1 MEDTKRL
8 GLPFLV
14 ILLSALLV
22 KLINRYLT
30 FSFTP
35 TLLTFLIVA
44 SLFLFGM
51 LLNKSRKRRTPAVF
65 KKVLSILV
73 MVLLMLMQMGYFT
86 LPFMKNA
93 FDFFGVD
100 AFYINMIY
108 IFCGYLFAD

>member
-8 GLPFLV
+8 GLPVVIILV
-14 ILLSALLV
+14 SALLV
-22 KLINRYLT
+22 KLINRFFT

-35 TLLTFLIVA
+35 TLLTLLIVA
-44 SLFLFGM
+44 ALFLFGM
-51 LLNKSRKRRTPAVF
+51 VLNKSRKRRTPAVF
-65 KKVLSILV
+65 KKVIAILV

-86 LPFMKNA
+86 LPFMKDA

-100 AFYINMIY
+100 AFFINMIY

>member
-1 MEDTKRL
+1 MDDLKRL
-8 GLPFLV
+8 GLPFIT
-14 ILLSALLV
+14 ILFSALLV
-22 KLINRYLT
+22 KLINRFLV

-35 TLLTFLIVA
+35 TLVTFLIVT
-44 SLFLFGM
+44 SLFLFGY
-51 LLNKSRKRRTPAVF
+51 LLNKTRNRRNPGVF
-65 KKVLSILV
+65 KKVIAILV

-86 LPFMKNA
+86 LPFMADA

>member
-8 GLPFLV
+8 GIPLLL
-14 ILLSALLV
+14 ILFSALAV
-22 KLINRYLT
+22 KLIHRFFT

-35 TLLTFLIVA
+35 TLITFLIVC

-51 LLNKSRKRRTPAVF
+51 VLNKSRKRRNPAVF
-65 KKVLSILV
+65 KKD
-73 MVLLMLMQMGYFT
+73 
-86 LPFMKNA
+86 A

-100 AFYINMIY
+100 GFYINMIY

>member
-8 GLPFLV
+8 GLAFLV
-14 ILLSALLV
+14 ILISALIV
-22 KLINRYLT
+22 KLINKFFV

-35 TLLTFLIVA
+35 TLLTFLIVI

-51 LLNKSRKRRTPAVF
+51 ILNKSRKRRNPAVF
-65 KKVLSILV
+65 KKVISILLV
-73 MVLLMLMQMGYFT
+73 VLLMLMQMGYLT
-86 LPFMKNA
+86 LPFMKNT

-108 IFCGYLFAD
+108 IFCGFMFAD